1 MLLGATKYIWNK
13 LPYIKYKDANNN
25 QSRAEGG
32 TAEAA
37 RTSEGGQSS
46 ETAGESG
53 SSETSVKIT
62 SEEVRLDGVEQ
73 IDTYASPTPS
83 TPNSPRAHGSTHIT
97 VAGNHYYRTGELL
110 SYNERSGEC
119 TVVDS
124 HGNLVT
130 IRTCGNPWKSNAK

>member
-1 MLLGATKYIWNK
+1 MLLGATKYLWDK
-13 LPYIKYKDANNN
+13 LPYIRYKDANNN

-32 TAEAA
+32 AIEEVGVGA
-37 RTSEGGQSS
+37 SGQSS
-46 ETAGESG
+46 ETAGENR
-53 SSETSVKIT
+53 SESTSIKIG
-62 SEEVRLDGVEQ
+62 EECKLEGVEQ